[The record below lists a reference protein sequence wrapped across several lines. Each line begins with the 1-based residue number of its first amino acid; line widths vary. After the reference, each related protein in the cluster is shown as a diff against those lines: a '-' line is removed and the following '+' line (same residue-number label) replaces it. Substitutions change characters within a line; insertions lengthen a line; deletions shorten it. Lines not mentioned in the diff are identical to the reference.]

1 MSGKESRYRSGKLLP
16 LFQETFPQAV
26 FPRQLELRSEPRFAP
41 ELAPGRRSPVE
52 LRSSPD
58 IVVSPPAEE
67 FSVDRMDGGER
78 APESRVV
85 AVSAQLKV
93 LEHEEC
99 LLARLTLAQRDGNSG
114 AGRGKRS
121 EAVSFGSEIIELRA
135 GVCFGE
141 ICATAALEQQ
151 ASVDATSR
159 DRRRA
164 LDSERAR
171 DI

>member
-1 MSGKESRYRSGKLLP
+1 MHL
-16 LFQETFPQAV
+16 
-26 FPRQLELRSEPRFAP
+26 
-41 ELAPGRRSPVE
+41 
-52 LRSSPD
+52 
-58 IVVSPPAEE
+58 
-67 FSVDRMDGGER
+67 GER

-93 LEHEEC
+93 LEHEER
-99 LLARLTLAQRDGNSG
+99 LLPRLSLAHRRGNSG

-121 EAVSFGSEIIELRA
+121 EAVSLGGEIVELRA

-141 ICATAALEQQ
+141 VSAAAALEQQ

-159 DRRRA
+159 DRGCA